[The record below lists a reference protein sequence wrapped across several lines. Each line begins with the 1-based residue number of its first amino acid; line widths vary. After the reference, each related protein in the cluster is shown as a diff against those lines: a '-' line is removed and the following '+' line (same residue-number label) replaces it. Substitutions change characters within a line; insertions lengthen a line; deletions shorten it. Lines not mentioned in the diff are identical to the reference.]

1 MSSYFGH
8 ILKKEVSCVEWRKN
22 EHKARLQVN
31 KEEGANHDM
40 MGENIKKWTDLRG
53 DVLFHFI
60 QQ

>member
-1 MSSYFGH
+1 M
-8 ILKKEVSCVEWRKN
+8 EWRKN